1 MHSDERFACR
11 ARNGDEDAF
20 VALFRLY
27 HNVVIS
33 VAYRIVR
40 DGYAA
45 QDIAQKVFIKA
56 FRKLSAL
63 ENSHKA
69 YSWLYTMTKRTA
81 IDWLRYQRRQPSILH
96 DRCDVGAD
104 PFLLEDDY
112 IRKEQKLLLG
122 NALSRLDRPHRAAV
136 ILHDLRGYTAK
147 EISAMTQE
155 STNTIDSRI
164 RRARQKLRKELAP
177 HTADR
182 IVVPV
187 RTPWLDRRTAS
198 PVHNPEFEKHL
209 VKHSILA
216 VMLHMKRT
224 AG

>member
-1 MHSDERFACR
+1 MHSDERLACL
-11 ARNGDEDAF
+11 ARNGDEDSF

-27 HNVVIS
+27 HNMVKSI
-33 VAYRIVR
+33 AFRIVR
-40 DGYAA
+40 DEYAA
-45 QDIAQKVFIKA
+45 QDIAQEVFVKA

-69 YSWLYTMTKRTA
+69 ESWLYTMTKRTA
-81 IDWLRYQRRQPSILH
+81 IDWLRYQRRQPPVLH
-96 DRCDVGAD
+96 DRYDVGAD
-104 PFLLEDDY
+104 PSLLEDDY

-122 NALSRLDRPHRAAV
+122 EALSRLDRPHRAAV

-164 RRARQKLRKELAP
+164 RRARQKLRRELAP
-177 HTADR
+177 HTAER

-187 RTPWLDRRTAS
+187 RTPWLDRRTVATL
-198 PVHNPEFEKHL
+198 HNPEFEKHL
-209 VKHSILA
+209 VQHSILA
-216 VMLHMKRT
+216 VMLHMRRT